1 MFQSKGIDLMTSKV
15 WFITGTSRGLGRVW
29 AETALARGDKVV
41 ATARSVASLQPLV
54 ATYGDAILPV
64 ALDVTDREAVFASID
79 AAVAR
84 FGRLDVV
91 VSNAGYALFGTIE
104 ESSEPQARAQFET
117 NLFGTLWVIQA
128 TLPHLRA
135 QGRGHILVT
144 SSVAGVI
151 TFPTAGVYNATKW
164 AVEGLVETLA
174 SEVGAF
180 GIKVTLVEPGGY
192 DTDWRAGSAVS
203 AEPMPAYEELRKKIK
218 AMSANRALG
227 NPAATG
233 SAILAAVDAEEPPLR
248 LFLGKAGLPAARQ
261 AYAQRLST
269 WEAWSAVAEDAQG

>member
-1 MFQSKGIDLMTSKV
+1 MTSRI

-29 AETALARGDKVV
+29 AQAALERGDKVV

-54 ATYGDAILPV
+54 EKYGDAVLPLS
-64 ALDVTDREAVFASID
+64 LDVTDRDAVFAAIE
-79 AAVAR
+79 AAIAH

-91 VSNAGYALFGTIE
+91 VSNAGYALFGAIE

-128 TLPHLRA
+128 ALPRLRA
-135 QGRGHILVT
+135 QGRGHLLVT

-164 AVEGLVETLA
+164 AVEGLTETLA
-174 SEVGAF
+174 SEVAAF
-180 GIKVTLVEPGGY
+180 GIQVTLVEPGGY
-192 DTDWRAGSAVS
+192 DTDWRAGSATS
-203 AEPMPAYEELRKKIK
+203 AEPMPAYEELRRKIK

-227 NPAATG
+227 DPAATAP
-233 SAILAAVDAEEPPLR
+233 AILAAVDAEHPPLR

-269 WEAWSAVAEDAQG
+269 WEAWSSLADEAQGTLPTL